1 MVDWNVNPSPLDG
14 AVVGTR
20 ERWGWVGWGGLACTL
35 TSIKTVISQPVCAL
49 TDHSKHYAQHRGWTT
64 LDYSTEIMFFLFVF
78 FSATPRRA
86 ETMLDKLHCRF
97 LRPLNVVSSHVGC
110 CAHISVSCLC
120 SYHSPSQLCSS
131 ATAHRVVLSRVS
143 PSSQREG
150 EEEERLCTFIKR
162 NKIIGLIGL
171 VVVKETCVETPPK
184 EKTQQH
190 IPQLPA
196 HHIHASTF
204 IILLIFI

>member
-1 MVDWNVNPSPLDG
+1 
-14 AVVGTR
+14 
-20 ERWGWVGWGGLACTL
+20 
-35 TSIKTVISQPVCAL
+35 
-49 TDHSKHYAQHRGWTT
+49 
-64 LDYSTEIMFFLFVF
+64 
-78 FSATPRRA
+78 
-86 ETMLDKLHCRF
+86 MLDKLHCRF

-184 EKTQQH
+184 KKTPTTHPAASRTSHPRLHVHNPSNLHLKTEERCRCGFFFVCVCVIFRCILFFHLQQPTDGGRSKPAARLGSQIFH
-190 IPQLPA
+190 AASPPSPSPPPPPRACGYKNPQTPSL
-196 HHIHASTF
+196 SGSG
-204 IILLIFI
+204 LN